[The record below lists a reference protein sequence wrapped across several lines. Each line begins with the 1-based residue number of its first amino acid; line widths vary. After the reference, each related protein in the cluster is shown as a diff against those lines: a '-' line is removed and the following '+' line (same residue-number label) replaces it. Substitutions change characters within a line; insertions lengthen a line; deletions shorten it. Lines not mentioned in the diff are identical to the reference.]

1 MPNPNTT
8 NSQADETWVP
18 YGFVRVIGPNNQMYV
33 IPEHCL
39 LDLDQIHLSNKK
51 KDELG
56 VSNAQGTVSLKIFS
70 GSVPVRQRPER
81 VCPELYNK
89 GLNGYVWS
97 CTTKARTGMSGVR
110 YRPGV
115 LPAINCKGPVCEQYL
130 DTGPIRYPCTRTCMC
145 NCTGSSTGSLPAGQI
160 EAVPVSRYQ
169 LYRYV
174 FTTSRL

>member
-33 IPEHCL
+33 VPEHCL
-39 LDLDQIHLSNKK
+39 PDLDQIHLSNKK

-56 VSNAQGTVSLKIFS
+56 VSNAQGTVSPKIFS

-81 VCPELYNK
+81 VC
-89 GLNGYVWS
+89 
-97 CTTKARTGMSGVR
+97 RVR
-110 YRPGV
+110 YRPYRPDV
-115 LPAINCKGPVCEQYL
+115 HYRPSTVRDPVCEQYP

-145 NCTGSSTGSLPAGQI
+145 NCTGSGTGSLPAGQI

-174 FTTSRL
+174 FTTGRL